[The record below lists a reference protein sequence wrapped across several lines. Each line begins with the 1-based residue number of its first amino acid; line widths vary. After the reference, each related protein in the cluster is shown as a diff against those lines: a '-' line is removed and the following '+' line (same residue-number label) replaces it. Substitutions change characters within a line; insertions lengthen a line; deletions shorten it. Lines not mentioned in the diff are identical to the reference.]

1 MLSQNICIRNST
13 CECYYTIVYSEFPF
27 EIVSESFIGCGKCI
41 GTSIRY
47 SQVFTV
53 YTLYSSIFTID
64 SYGKFILFRSNDLII
79 CLGEIISEVATIA
92 YQHRIYE
99 IFATHEYIL
108 TGSQLSCNLL
118 IGIYSRSESI

>member
-27 EIVSESFIGCGKCI
+27 EIVSESFIGCGKCSDV
-41 GTSIRY
+41 SISY
-47 SQVFTV
+47 SQILTV

-79 CLGEIISEVATIA
+79 CLSEIICEVATVA
-92 YQHRIYE
+92 YKNRIYE
-99 IFATHEYIL
+99 IFTAHKYIF
-108 TGSQLSCNLL
+108 TGSQLGCNLL